1 MHMLILFLLVSAPD
15 QGGRVVLNAGVP
27 EAEFYLDANFVAV
40 TDENGMLT
48 MESFPAGSFSYSVV
62 KRGYKTYKGS
72 FSIRD
77 GEAMQLSP
85 IMERIREAR
94 EPDKGAAGSSRGTKP
109 SVKKKQITR
118 NAGSPLEEV
127 RPAQAQNASTNERI
141 ADPTAGLAAT
151 EESRAPSRLLVIIT
165 LFVIAAF
172 GAGIWIW
179 IRKQPDA
186 QIPPL
191 DTVSDIDTSQP
202 PTDAINRPD
211 PEFIEELR
219 RREELMNAGFVG
231 SNPRVIDQESMK
243 EKEVVIVLPKE
254 AFRCEEDK

>member
-1 MHMLILFLLVSAPD
+1 MLILFLLLSAPD
-15 QGGRVVLNAGVP
+15 TGGRVVLNAGVP

-72 FSIRD
+72 FSIKD

-85 IMERIREAR
+85 IMEKIRETR
-94 EPDKGAAGSSRGTKP
+94 EPDKMAGGNSRGSKP
-109 SVKKKQITR
+109 SVQKRRITR
-118 NAGSPLEEV
+118 DAGSPIEEM
-127 RPAQAQNASTNERI
+127 RPAQAQSASASERI
-141 ADPTAGLAAT
+141 ADPAAGQAAT
-151 EESRAPSRLLVIIT
+151 EESQAPSGLFVIIA

-179 IRKQPDA
+179 IRKRTDA
-186 QIPPL
+186 QMPPMDTIP
-191 DTVSDIDTSQP
+191 DSDTSQP
-202 PTDAINRPD
+202 PTDTSNRPA

-231 SNPRVIDQESMK
+231 SNPRIIDQQSMK

-254 AFRCEEDK
+254 AFRYEEDK